1 MNNNDIQNIII
12 NEELLKL
19 IPEIIKQEIEKGNQ
33 ITITKVNGQFV
44 MTFPSLKKIINLT
57 YHRGKD

>member
-12 NEELLKL
+12 KEDLLKL

-33 ITITKVNGQFV
+33 ITIAKVHGQFV
-44 MTFPSLKKIINLT
+44 MTFPSLKNS
-57 YHRGKD
+57 

>member
-1 MNNNDIQNIII
+1 MNKNDIQNIII

-33 ITITKVNGQFV
+33 ITITKVNDQFV
-44 MTFPSLKKIINLT
+44 MTFPSLKK
-57 YHRGKD
+57 

>member
-33 ITITKVNGQFV
+33 ITITKVNGHFV
-44 MTFPSLKKIINLT
+44 MTFPSLKKNN
-57 YHRGKD
+57 